1 NTFATLGLASHTVC
15 IAGVSSELLIF
26 HHLRGRALNAFIVSL
41 GLLWVMQAGA
51 QLAFGVL
58 DKPVPS
64 AFSGVV
70 RVFGLVMSVERVV
83 VTLSAIVLI
92 AALYLFLRWSR
103 PGRAMRAVAQ
113 DPDAAALQGVN
124 IDAASAL
131 GFGVGC
137 ALAGGAGGLLAPL
150 FPASPAMGALIA
162 LTAAAMPLI
171 TRDSYYLDVATTI
184 LMNLTL
190 TMSFRLQISTGQIN
204 MAHISFMGI
213 GAYASAL
220 LVTRAG
226 LSFWATLWI
235 GALVAASL
243 AVPIGSIA
251 LRVSGPYYF
260 LITFAFSE
268 VVRLF
273 FNNFFEGLACV
284 FFAHFRQV
292 LHSSDF
298 GLEPMVL
305 LVVFTVIG
313 GTGSVWGPAVGTI
326 LMTIASELL
335 RELHHY
341 EILVFGAVLILTM
354 LFAPEGLVALPG
366 AARRLVRKVRGRA
379 SEPAGVGLAP

>member
-1 NTFATLGLASHTVC
+1 VAAPAVGVAAIALA
-15 IAGVSSELLIF
+15 
-26 HHLRGRALNAFIVSL
+26 
-41 GLLWVMQAGA
+41 
-51 QLAFGVL
+51 
-58 DKPVPS
+58 
-64 AFSGVV
+64 
-70 RVFGLVMSVERVV
+70 
-83 VTLSAIVLI
+83 
-92 AALYLFLRWSR
+92 
-103 PGRAMRAVAQ
+103 
-113 DPDAAALQGVN
+113 AAAL
-124 IDAASAL
+124 
-131 GFGVGC
+131 
-137 ALAGGAGGLLAPL
+137 
-150 FPASPAMGALIA
+150 
-162 LTAAAMPLI
+162 PLI

-184 LMNLTL
+184 LMNLIL

-213 GAYASAL
+213 GAYTSAL
-220 LVTRAG
+220 LVTRVG
-226 LSFWATLWI
+226 LPFWATLWI
-235 GALVAASL
+235 GALVAAVL
-243 AVPIGSIA
+243 AVPIGSVA

-273 FNNFFEGLACV
+273 FNNFFEGLFGGPSGLVGIPKPGRVLGLSFDSKLALYSLMAVLCVVVVIALVRLDYSRFGLTAGAIRQADLVAETLGVNVFRYKLSAFVLGSFVAGLAGV

-313 GTGSVWGPAVGTI
+313 GTGSVWGPVIGTI

-341 EILVFGAVLILTM
+341 EILVFGTVLILTM

-366 AARRLVRKVRGRA
+366 AARRRRERLRA
-379 SEPAGVGLAP
+379 RATARAGAGLAP

>member
-1 NTFATLGLASHTVC
+1 ML
-15 IAGVSSELLIF
+15 
-26 HHLRGRALNAFIVSL
+26 
-41 GLLWVMQAGA
+41 
-51 QLAFGVL
+51 
-58 DKPVPS
+58 
-64 AFSGVV
+64 
-70 RVFGLVMSVERVV
+70 
-83 VTLSAIVLI
+83 
-92 AALYLFLRWSR
+92 
-103 PGRAMRAVAQ
+103 AVA
-113 DPDAAALQGVN
+113 AAALPV
-124 IDAASAL
+124 A
-131 GFGVGC
+131 
-137 ALAGGAGGLLAPL
+137 
-150 FPASPAMGALIA
+150 
-162 LTAAAMPLI
+162 

-190 TMSFRLQISTGQIN
+190 TMSFRMQVSTGQIN

-213 GAYASAL
+213 GAYTSAL
-220 LVTRAG
+220 LVTRLG

-235 GALVAASL
+235 GPLVAAAL
-243 AVPIGSIA
+243 ALPIGNVA

-273 FNNFFEGLACV
+273 FNNFFEGLFGGPSGLVGIPKPDRLFGLAFAGKLELYGLMAVLCLAVVLVLVRLEYSRFGLTASAVRQADLLAETLGVGVFRFKLTAFVLGSFVAGLAGV

-313 GTGSVWGPAVGTI
+313 GTGSVWGPVVGTV

-354 LFAPEGLVALPG
+354 LWAPEGLVALPG
-366 AARRLVRKVRGRA
+366 AVRRLWRRWLGKDA
-379 SEPAGVGLAP
+379 PAGVGLAP

>member
-1 NTFATLGLASHTVC
+1 VAPSRG
-15 IAGVSSELLIF
+15 AGVP
-26 HHLRGRALNAFIVSL
+26 A
-41 GLLWVMQAGA
+41 AGV
-51 QLAFGVL
+51 G
-58 DKPVPS
+58 
-64 AFSGVV
+64 
-70 RVFGLVMSVERVV
+70 
-83 VTLSAIVLI
+83 LI
-92 AALYLFLRWSR
+92 ALA
-103 PGRAMRAVAQ
+103 
-113 DPDAAALQGVN
+113 AAAL
-124 IDAASAL
+124 
-131 GFGVGC
+131 
-137 ALAGGAGGLLAPL
+137 PL
-150 FPASPAMGALIA
+150 V
-162 LTAAAMPLI
+162 

-220 LVTRAG
+220 LVTRLG
-226 LSFWATLWI
+226 VSFWATLWI
-235 GALVAASL
+235 GALVAAAL
-243 AVPIGSIA
+243 AVPIGAVA

-268 VVRLF
+268 VVRLI
-273 FNNFFEGLACV
+273 FNNFFEGLFGGPSGLVGIPKPDRLFGLAFDGKLALYGLMAVLAVAVALALVRLEYSRFGLTASAIRQADLLAETLGVNVFRSKLTTFVLGSFVAGLAGV

-313 GTGSVWGPAVGTI
+313 GTGSVWGPVVGTV
-326 LMTIASELL
+326 LMTIAAELL

-354 LFAPEGLVALPG
+354 LWAPEGLVALPG
-366 AARRLVRKVRGRA
+366 TVRRMLRKLRGTRTEA
-379 SEPAGVGLAP
+379 VGAGLAP

>member
-1 NTFATLGLASHTVC
+1 VAAPAVGVAAIALA
-15 IAGVSSELLIF
+15 
-26 HHLRGRALNAFIVSL
+26 
-41 GLLWVMQAGA
+41 
-51 QLAFGVL
+51 
-58 DKPVPS
+58 
-64 AFSGVV
+64 
-70 RVFGLVMSVERVV
+70 
-83 VTLSAIVLI
+83 
-92 AALYLFLRWSR
+92 
-103 PGRAMRAVAQ
+103 
-113 DPDAAALQGVN
+113 AAAL
-124 IDAASAL
+124 
-131 GFGVGC
+131 
-137 ALAGGAGGLLAPL
+137 
-150 FPASPAMGALIA
+150 
-162 LTAAAMPLI
+162 PLI

-184 LMNLTL
+184 LMNLIL

-213 GAYASAL
+213 GAYTSAL
-220 LVTRAG
+220 LVTRVG
-226 LSFWATLWI
+226 LPFWATLWI
-235 GALVAASL
+235 GALVAAVL
-243 AVPIGSIA
+243 AVPIGSVA

-273 FNNFFEGLACV
+273 FNNFFEGLFGGPSGLVGIPKPGRVLGLSFDSKLALYSLMAVLCVVVVIALVRLDYSRFGLTAGAIRQADLVAETLGVNVFRYKLSAFVLGSFVAGLAGV

-313 GTGSVWGPAVGTI
+313 GTGSVWGPVIGTI

-341 EILVFGAVLILTM
+341 EILVFGTVLILTM

-366 AARRLVRKVRGRA
+366 AARRRRERLRARATVR
-379 SEPAGVGLAP
+379 AGAGLAP

>member
-1 NTFATLGLASHTVC
+1 MELSSSAGIPS
-15 IAGVSSELLIF
+15 AGV
-26 HHLRGRALNAFIVSL
+26 
-41 GLLWVMQAGA
+41 
-51 QLAFGVL
+51 
-58 DKPVPS
+58 
-64 AFSGVV
+64 
-70 RVFGLVMSVERVV
+70 
-83 VTLSAIVLI
+83 
-92 AALYLFLRWSR
+92 
-103 PGRAMRAVAQ
+103 
-113 DPDAAALQGVN
+113 
-124 IDAASAL
+124 
-131 GFGVGC
+131 
-137 ALAGGAGGLLAPL
+137 
-150 FPASPAMGALIA
+150 ALIA
-162 LTAAAMPLI
+162 LGAAALPLV

-190 TMSFRLQISTGQIN
+190 TMSFRLQVSTGQIN

-220 LVTRAG
+220 LVTRVG

-235 GALVAASL
+235 GPLVAAAL
-243 AVPIGSIA
+243 AMPIGSVA

-268 VVRLF
+268 VVRLV
-273 FNNFFEGLACV
+273 FNNFLEGWFGGPSGLVGIPKPDRLLGLAFDGKLELYGLMAVLCVGVVLALVRLDHSRFGLTAGAIRQADLLAETLGVNVFRCKLTTFVLGSFIAGLAGV
-284 FFAHFRQV
+284 FFAHFRRV

-313 GTGSVWGPAVGTI
+313 GTGSVWGPVVGTI

-366 AARRLVRKVRGRA
+366 TARRLLRRLRGRA
-379 SEPAGVGLAP
+379 PAAAGAGLAP

>member
-1 NTFATLGLASHTVC
+1 VAAIALA
-15 IAGVSSELLIF
+15 
-26 HHLRGRALNAFIVSL
+26 
-41 GLLWVMQAGA
+41 
-51 QLAFGVL
+51 
-58 DKPVPS
+58 
-64 AFSGVV
+64 
-70 RVFGLVMSVERVV
+70 
-83 VTLSAIVLI
+83 
-92 AALYLFLRWSR
+92 
-103 PGRAMRAVAQ
+103 
-113 DPDAAALQGVN
+113 AAAL
-124 IDAASAL
+124 
-131 GFGVGC
+131 
-137 ALAGGAGGLLAPL
+137 
-150 FPASPAMGALIA
+150 
-162 LTAAAMPLI
+162 PLI

-184 LMNLTL
+184 LMNLIL

-213 GAYASAL
+213 GAYTSAL
-220 LVTRAG
+220 LVTRVG

-235 GALVAASL
+235 GALVAALL
-243 AVPIGSIA
+243 AVPIGSVA

-273 FNNFFEGLACV
+273 FNNFFEGLFGGPSGLVGIPKPGRVLGLSFDSKLALYGLMAVLCVVVVMALVRLDYSRFGLTAGAIRQADLVAETLGVNVFRYKLSAFVLGSFVAGLAGV

-313 GTGSVWGPAVGTI
+313 GTGSVWGPVIGTL
-326 LMTIASELL
+326 LMTITSELL

-341 EILVFGAVLILTM
+341 EILVFGTVLILTM

-366 AARRLVRKVRGRA
+366 AARRRRERLRARATVR
-379 SEPAGVGLAP
+379 AGAGLAP

>member
-1 NTFATLGLASHTVC
+1 MEPSKAEALSPAVGIAVIALA
-15 IAGVSSELLIF
+15 
-26 HHLRGRALNAFIVSL
+26 
-41 GLLWVMQAGA
+41 AGA
-51 QLAFGVL
+51 L
-58 DKPVPS
+58 P
-64 AFSGVV
+64 
-70 RVFGLVMSVERVV
+70 LV
-83 VTLSAIVLI
+83 
-92 AALYLFLRWSR
+92 
-103 PGRAMRAVAQ
+103 
-113 DPDAAALQGVN
+113 
-124 IDAASAL
+124 
-131 GFGVGC
+131 
-137 ALAGGAGGLLAPL
+137 
-150 FPASPAMGALIA
+150 
-162 LTAAAMPLI
+162 

-190 TMSFRLQISTGQIN
+190 TMSFRLQVSTGQIN

-220 LVTRAG
+220 LVTRLG
-226 LSFWATLWI
+226 WSFWATLWI
-235 GALVAASL
+235 GALVAALL
-243 AVPIGSIA
+243 AVPIGSVA

-273 FNNFFEGLACV
+273 FNNFFEGLFGGPSGLVGIPKPGRLLGLTFDGKLALYWLMAVLCVIVVVTLVRLDYSRFGLTAGAIRQADLVVETLGVNVFRFKLTTFVLGSFVAGLAGV
-284 FFAHFRQV
+284 FFAHYRQV

-313 GTGSVWGPAVGTI
+313 GTGSVWGPVVGTV

-366 AARRLVRKVRGRA
+366 AARRLVRKVRRRA

>member
-1 NTFATLGLASHTVC
+1 MEPSRG
-15 IAGVSSELLIF
+15 AG
-26 HHLRGRALNAFIVSL
+26 GPA
-41 GLLWVMQAGA
+41 
-51 QLAFGVL
+51 
-58 DKPVPS
+58 
-64 AFSGVV
+64 SGV
-70 RVFGLVMSVERVV
+70 
-83 VTLSAIVLI
+83 
-92 AALYLFLRWSR
+92 ALLAL
-103 PGRAMRAVAQ
+103 A
-113 DPDAAALQGVN
+113 AAALPV
-124 IDAASAL
+124 
-131 GFGVGC
+131 V
-137 ALAGGAGGLLAPL
+137 
-150 FPASPAMGALIA
+150 
-162 LTAAAMPLI
+162 

-220 LVTRAG
+220 LVTRLG

-235 GALVAASL
+235 AAVVAAAL
-243 AVPIGSIA
+243 AVPIGAVA

-268 VVRLF
+268 VARLF
-273 FNNFFEGLACV
+273 FNNFFEGLFGGPSGLVGIPKPDRLFGLAFEGKLELYGLMAV
-284 FFAHFRQV
+284 LFAGAAVALVRLEYSRFGLTASAIRQGDLLAETLGVDVFRYKLTAFVLGSFVAGIAGGFFAHFRQV

-313 GTGSVWGPAVGTI
+313 GTGSVWGPVVGTV

-341 EILVFGAVLILTM
+341 EILVFGGVLILTM
-354 LFAPEGLVALPG
+354 LFAPEGLVALPAR
-366 AARRLVRKVRGRA
+366 AARLLRGRRGKETEA
-379 SEPAGVGLAP
+379 VGVGLAP